1 MKKLLLKVLA
11 TSLSLFL
18 KLPDSV
24 AIFMFRN
31 LSVSPVVEQFLCIL
45 PRMDL
50 SRERTGIQILLLQ
63 S

>member
-1 MKKLLLKVLA
+1 MKELLKVLA

-24 AIFMFRN
+24 AIFMLRN
-31 LSVSPVVEQFLCIL
+31 LFVFSVVEKFLCIL
-45 PRMDL
+45 PRMEL
-50 SRERTGIQILLLQ
+50 SRIHLLQ